1 MHIKPTIFRDY
12 DIRGVAG
19 DKFDTKIVAEYEKW
33 YGKFPGVTLD
43 LEAATA
49 IGKAYG
55 TIISRAGGV
64 KVIVGH
70 EERPFG
76 KELKEALITGII
88 STGISVIDVG
98 VVLTPMVYFLN
109 AYLKTDGGINITG
122 SHNIYFYNGFKMM
135 KRDNWPLYGKE
146 LQGLRELIEKED
158 FVLATI
164 PGVLEKPTNLVDV
177 YFDYIFSHIKLNKKM
192 KVVVDCGNGCAGL
205 FAVNYLEK
213 LGCEVVGLYTDIDTT
228 YPNHVPDP
236 EPPQN
241 LKDLQK
247 AVLVNHADA
256 GIAFDADGDRAG
268 FVDEKG
274 EIILSDDLL
283 VVMAKDVLSRHPG
296 KKILYDVKCTGLL
309 DKFVKEYGGV
319 PLMHRTGH
327 APIKET
333 MRQDLD
339 VILGGEV
346 SGHIYSVEDYF
357 KIDDGLWAAARF
369 LELVSKLGCKASEL
383 IAGLPRP
390 VRTPEIKMPI
400 EDEVKFE
407 VINKVAAEL
416 TKHYTV
422 SLIDGARV
430 QFSPDSWGIVRASNT
445 SPYLTLRFE
454 AETIE
459 EVLRMKNIIADELE
473 KYPEIGD
480 KLNRTEV
487 ATLTG
492 TLGWV

>member
-1 MHIKPTIFRDY
+1 
-12 DIRGVAG
+12 
-19 DKFDTKIVAEYEKW
+19 
-33 YGKFPGVTLD
+33 
-43 LEAATA
+43 
-49 IGKAYG
+49 
-55 TIISRAGGV
+55 
-64 KVIVGH
+64 
-70 EERPFG
+70 
-76 KELKEALITGII
+76 
-88 STGISVIDVG
+88 
-98 VVLTPMVYFLN
+98 
-109 AYLKTDGGINITG
+109 
-122 SHNIYFYNGFKMM
+122 
-135 KRDNWPLYGKE
+135 
-146 LQGLRELIEKED
+146 
-158 FVLATI
+158 TI